1 MTFENAIMRAAG
13 WANRNRRLLKV
24 WPILGLL
31 HARRGIQ
38 RAAEHNRALRV
49 FLATLAAVTRNDAQQ
64 MIAGVAYYG
73 VIALIPISV
82 GVLQLLEL
90 ILGTALTAH
99 WYTRLSSAVFPSG
112 IELTTLV
119 GSRNSAAASITAGLA
134 LVGLTW
140 GSFKLFGA
148 VGLVVNRMW
157 GIEPTQ
163 VGYIARAREF
173 FILIATALILL
184 ISSVTTYLVDQE
196 SLPNLLRDFQ
206 LVQWANAMQNQRWV
220 SDIATTVVSA
230 AAFMLVYRYVPERT
244 VRWKWAMIASVFA
257 GIAFKLSNDGFALIL
272 GYVLPAQL
280 LYGPL
285 ATVLVFLMWMFAS
298 SMILAAGAAAC
309 AYAQSIYEGDGPK
322 TGPGWFL
329 R

>member
-1 MTFENAIMRAAG
+1 MNFEDAILRVAG
-13 WANRNRRLLKV
+13 WANRHHRLLKV

-49 FLATLAAVTRNDAQQ
+49 FLATVAAVTRNDAQQ

-82 GVLQLLEL
+82 GVLKILEL

-140 GSFKLFGA
+140 GSFKLFGS

-157 GIEPTQ
+157 GIELAQ
-163 VGYIARAREF
+163 VGYIARARELL
-173 FILIATALILL
+173 ILIATALLLL
-184 ISSVTTYLVDQE
+184 ISSVASYLVDQE

-206 LVQWANAMQNQRWV
+206 LVQWANALQNQRWV
-220 SDIATTVVSA
+220 SDIAATAVA
-230 AAFMLVYRYVPERT
+230 AVAFMLVYRYVPERT
-244 VRWKWAMIASVFA
+244 VRWKWAMIAAVFA
-257 GIAFKLSNDGFALIL
+257 GIAFKLNNDAFAFVLS
-272 GYVLPAQL
+272 YVLPAQ

-285 ATVLVFLMWMFAS
+285 ATVLVFLMWMFGS
-298 SMILAAGAAAC
+298 SMILAAGAAVC
-309 AYAQSIYEGDGPK
+309 AYSQSIYDGDGPR
-322 TGPGWFL
+322 TRPGWFL
-329 R
+329 K

>member
-1 MTFENAIMRAAG
+1 MTFENAILRAAG
-13 WANRNRRLLKV
+13 WATRNRRLLKV

-49 FLATLAAVTRNDAQQ
+49 FLATVAAVTRNDAQQ

-82 GVLQLLEL
+82 GVLQILEL

-119 GSRNSAAASITAGLA
+119 GSRNSAAAGITAGLA

-163 VGYIARAREF
+163 VGYIARARELL
-173 FILIATALILL
+173 ILIATALILL
-184 ISSVTTYLVDQE
+184 ISSVAGYLIDQE

-206 LVQWANAMQNQRWV
+206 LAQWANALQNQRWV
-220 SDIATTVVSA
+220 SDIVATAVSA

-244 VRWKWAMIASVFA
+244 VRWKWAMIAAGFA
-257 GIAFKLSNDGFALIL
+257 GIAFKFSNDAFALIL
-272 GYVLPAQL
+272 GYVLPAL

-298 SMILAAGAAAC
+298 SMILAAGAAVC
-309 AYAQSIYEGDGPK
+309 AYAQSIYDGDGPM
-322 TGPGWFL
+322 TRPGWFL

>member
-1 MTFENAIMRAAG
+1 
-13 WANRNRRLLKV
+13 
-24 WPILGLL
+24 
-31 HARRGIQ
+31 
-38 RAAEHNRALRV
+38 
-49 FLATLAAVTRNDAQQ
+49 
-64 MIAGVAYYG
+64 
-73 VIALIPISV
+73 
-82 GVLQLLEL
+82 
-90 ILGTALTAH
+90 
-99 WYTRLSSAVFPSG
+99 
-112 IELTTLV
+112 
-119 GSRNSAAASITAGLA
+119 
-134 LVGLTW
+134 
-140 GSFKLFGA
+140 
-148 VGLVVNRMW
+148 MW

-173 FILIATALILL
+173 LILIATALILL

-206 LVQWANAMQNQRWV
+206 LVQWANALQNQRWV